1 MKKLNKSLRFLFFFS
16 SILILIMTLLSCGGD
31 LVAPMETNTPYNL
44 TITKIEDGRVKLSWD
59 FNNTTIDSILFHLAK
74 KIGEEAWSED
84 YIELPEES
92 LSYIDDIP
100 TNDSLVYAYK
110 LNAENLATD
119 EISPFSN
126 TVAYFSEI
134 TNPTN
139 LEILQ
144 TSQNE
149 LQISWEDNSVGED
162 GFIIDK
168 KIGEGSWDK
177 KYRNLCPNTSSFI
190 DQTELFTTVSY
201 RAYAFTGDSDTETIE
216 NTIFPTLPAPDSLFL
231 TKPDPNKIKL
241 SWLDKSSGEQG
252 FYIDRK
258 IGGMDWETEYASVDS
273 NVTIWIDDISL
284 PCGTFSYRV
293 RAFSSIF
300 YSGFSNEESIN
311 IRLDI
316 ISSTN
321 TPGEATDVYFY
332 NWYVFIADKYC
343 GLSIINCVDPSNP
356 AISTYNQGGLPDRTS
371 SVFVCDEICYVTS
384 HSATNDPGMFYMIDV
399 SPFINDPTQPFPDVL
414 YIIGSCET
422 NGIPKDIFIYDYRD
436 LGYAFIADG
445 EAGLSTIICSGP
457 PHIISNLS
465 TNGDARN
472 IYIQDSYAFIAN
484 GLNAGLTILDVFDPF
499 NPVLVSNLPLEG
511 LAQGVFVNGNY
522 AYLANGEE
530 GLEIIDISDMYS
542 PSLIS
547 NLDIQGFAS
556 SVFAD
561 DNYIYMTDKDNG
573 FLVIDISDHY
583 TPYILGTVS
592 MTTQPVSVYLSGSY
606 AFVADNEGLKI
617 IQVLP

>member
-16 SILILIMTLLSCGGD
+16 GILILIMTLLSCGGD
-31 LVAPMETNTPYNL
+31 LVAPMATNTPYNV

-59 FNNTTIDSILFHLAK
+59 FNNTTIDSILFHIAK
-74 KIGEEAWSED
+74 KSGEEAWSED

-134 TNPTN
+134 TNPAN
-139 LEILQ
+139 MEILQ

-149 LQISWEDNSVGED
+149 LQISWEDNSIGED

-216 NTIFPTLPAPDSLFL
+216 NTIFPTLPAPDSLVL

-241 SWLDKSSGEQG
+241 SWLDKSSGEEG
-252 FYIDRK
+252 FFIDRK
-258 IGGMDWETEYASVDS
+258 IGGLDWETEYASVDS
-273 NVTIWIDDISL
+273 NVTTWIDDINL
-284 PCGTFSYRV
+284 PCGTFYYRV
-293 RAFSSIF
+293 RAFSSTF

-316 ISSTN
+316 ISATN
-321 TPGEATDVYFY
+321 TPGEATDVYCF
-332 NWYVFIADKYC
+332 NWYVFIADKYS
-343 GLSIINCVDPSNP
+343 GLSIVNWVDPSNP
-356 AISTYNQGGLPDRTS
+356 AIITYNQGGLPDRTS
-371 SVFVCDEICYVTS
+371 SVFVRDEICYVSS

-399 SPFINDPTQPFPDVL
+399 SEFINDPTQPFPDVL

-422 NGIPKDIFIYDYRD
+422 NGIPKDIFAFGD
-436 LGYAFIADG
+436 YAFIADG
-445 EAGLSTIICSGP
+445 DAGLSTIICSGP
-457 PHIISNLS
+457 PHSISNLS

-472 IYIQDSYAFIAN
+472 LFVQNSYAYIAN
-484 GLNAGLTILDVFDPF
+484 GLNGGLVILDIVDPS

-511 LAQGVFVNGNY
+511 LAQGIFVNGNY
-522 AYLANGEE
+522 AYLANGEN
-530 GLEIIDISDMYS
+530 GLEIIDISDVNS

-583 TPYILGTVS
+583 APYILGTVS